1 MQKILHLHYKKE
13 SSIILLSGR
22 KPFADSLREIRLAVM
37 PKLIMDEILSS
48 SVELSTEKKV
58 EPTPEVEQPEETK
71 PQEEQ
76 PQKETLESLETL
88 SEKTDDS
95 VPLKK
100 YMAEKNAKRDVE
112 AKVKQLEAEITKLR
126 ENPYKSNQD
135 IKVDVKSLSEKHG
148 IDEEVLSDILNASY
162 SMTKDKVKAELESE
176 LSPKLAEFEQIKR
189 EKEKQD
195 FEAKFNNLVEASL
208 NEMPEYANLIDKD
221 DLKQWVKSGQY
232 SKLTL
237 PQLIEQKYGKF
248 VVGKKTLEN
257 SYASKQVEKT
267 DTSKPLSDDQYLK
280 LDTDPQLRKEWS
292 ESLLE
297 RAKRML

>member
-1 MQKILHLHYKKE
+1 
-13 SSIILLSGR
+13 
-22 KPFADSLREIRLAVM
+22 M

-58 EPTPEVEQPEETK
+58 ETTTEVVQPEETK
-71 PQEEQ
+71 PQM
-76 PQKETLESLETL
+76 ETLESLETL

-100 YMAEKNAKRDVE
+100 YMAEKHAKRDAE
-112 AKVKQLEAEITKLR
+112 AKAKELEAEITKLR

-162 SMTKDKVKAELESE
+162 NITKEKVKAELQQE
-176 LSPKLAEFEQIKR
+176 LNPKLAELETIKK

-195 FEAKFNNLVEASL
+195 FENKFNNLVNQSL
-208 NEMPEYANLIDKD
+208 QEMPEYVDLVDKD
-221 DLKQWVKSGQY
+221 DLKQWIKSGQY

-237 PQLIEQKYGKF
+237 PELIEQKYGKF
-248 VVGKKTLEN
+248 VVGKKTLE
-257 SYASKQVEKT
+257 SSHASKQVEKP
-267 DTSKPLSDDQYLK
+267 DTSKPLSDDQYIK

-292 ESLLE
+292 ESLIE
-297 RAKRML
+297 RAKRMM